1 MKKQAIL
8 DIALK
13 IIGILMLKNALV
25 SVFSAI
31 SSLLLYFQDQGN
43 YPYPLMAIFHSTVL
57 WIIIYLILGFLLL
70 KYSNVLAAKLLKN
83 GPDLDIDL
91 PDDWEKRIFSIA
103 VKILGVLSLIH
114 GIADIC
120 PHFWEWSINES
131 RSTIFGMPRLG
142 TALTNVAIGLYLLLG
157 GAKLV
162 RIAYPKIKKKEIEEE
177 WECSECGATVS
188 ADATTCPKCG
198 ADVSEINAGN

>member
-8 DIALK
+8 DIVLK
-13 IIGILMLKNALV
+13 IIGILMLKDAFV

-31 SSLLLYFQDQGN
+31 SSFSLYFQDQGN
-43 YPYPLMAIFHSTVL
+43 YPYSLMALFHSTVL
-57 WIIIYLILGFLLL
+57 WIIIYLVFGFLLL
-70 KYSNVLAAKLLKN
+70 KYSNVLAAKLLKD
-83 GPDLDIDL
+83 GADLDIDL

-103 VKILGVLSLIH
+103 VKVVGVISLIH

-120 PHFWEWSINES
+120 PHFWEWSIDES
-131 RSTIFGMPRLG
+131 RVTIFGMPRLG

-162 RIAYPKIKKKEIEEE
+162 RIAYRERKKKEIEGE

-188 ADATTCPKCG
+188 ANATACPKCG
-198 ADVSEINAGN
+198 ADVSEIDGEN